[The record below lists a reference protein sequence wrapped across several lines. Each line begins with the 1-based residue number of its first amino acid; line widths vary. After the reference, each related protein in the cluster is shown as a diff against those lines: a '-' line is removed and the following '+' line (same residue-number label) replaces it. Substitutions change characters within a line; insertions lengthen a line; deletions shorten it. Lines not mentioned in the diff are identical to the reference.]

1 MTEVLDYL
9 DDIIDAAR
17 KIRQYT
23 DGMEYEEFSSDER
36 TADAVLRNFQVIGE
50 ATKEIPDDFYR
61 EYDDV
66 PWSEMAGMRDML
78 VHGYATIDL
87 RIVWATA
94 QGEIPVVLSR
104 VRAIRDELETD

>member
-9 DDIIDAAR
+9 DDIINAAR

-23 DGMEYEEFSSDER
+23 DEMGYEDFSNDER
-36 TADAVLRNFQVIGE
+36 TVDAVLRNFQVIGE
-50 ATKEIPDDFYR
+50 ATKKIPDDFYR
-61 EYDDV
+61 EYVDV
-66 PWSEMAGMRDML
+66 PWSEMAGMRDKL

-87 RIVWATA
+87 RIVWTTA
-94 QGEIPVVLSR
+94 PEEIPVVLSR

>member
-1 MTEVLDYL
+1 
-9 DDIIDAAR
+9 
-17 KIRQYT
+17 
-23 DGMEYEEFSSDER
+23 
-36 TADAVLRNFQVIGE
+36 
-50 ATKEIPDDFYR
+50 
-61 EYDDV
+61 
-66 PWSEMAGMRDML
+66 MAGMRDML